1 MTRQK
6 HATLQVG
13 IVGAGLMGRWHAHY
27 ARQLGARVSAV
38 VDADPATARAL
49 AQRLP
54 DARVFTD
61 TAEML
66 RTHRPDVLHV
76 CTPLPSHMALVSQ
89 ALAAGIPVLV
99 EKPLAASVAET
110 KLILEAAER
119 SKVLVCPVH
128 QYAFQDGVLSARSR
142 LERMGE
148 VLHGRFTI
156 CSAGGAGL
164 DGPGLDRI
172 VADIL
177 PHPLSVIR
185 ALWPDRDLLAAS
197 WTIHRP
203 RNGELRV
210 SGALGETTFDLCI
223 SMHARPTRSELEI
236 LCRDGR
242 IHVDFFHGYAIAEQ
256 GKVSR
261 YRKIARPLIYAVRSL
276 LVAGVNLARR
286 GLRSEPAYPGLRRLI
301 DGFYSAVA
309 GAATAPIPPRDII
322 FVAASRDQIISAM
335 PAPIATTGADGE

>member
-1 MTRQK
+1 
-6 HATLQVG
+6 
-13 IVGAGLMGRWHAHY
+13 
-27 ARQLGARVSAV
+27 
-38 VDADPATARAL
+38 
-49 AQRLP
+49 LP

-66 RTHRPDVLHV
+66 RTLRPDALHI
-76 CTPLPSHMALVSQ
+76 CTPLPSHVALVSQ
-89 ALAAGIPVLV
+89 AVAAGIPALV
-99 EKPLAASVAET
+99 EKPLTASAAET

-128 QYAFQDGVLSARSR
+128 QYAFQDGFLSTRSR
-142 LERMGE
+142 LEHMGG

-164 DGPGLDRI
+164 DGPALDRI

-177 PHPLSVIR
+177 PHPFSVIR
-185 ALWPDRDLLAAS
+185 ALWPDTELPAAG
-197 WTIHRP
+197 WTTHRP
-203 RNGELRV
+203 RPGELRV
-210 SGALGETTFDLCI
+210 SGALGMTTFELCI
-223 SMHARPTRSELEI
+223 SMQARPTRSELEI
-236 LCRDGR
+236 LCRDGH

-256 GKVSR
+256 SKVSR
-261 YRKIARPLIYAVRSL
+261 YQKIIRPLTYAVRSL

-309 GAATAPIPPRDII
+309 GTAPPPIPPRDII
-322 FVAASRDQIISAM
+322 FVAAVRDLIIGATQ
-335 PAPIATTGADGE
+335 AQIATTGADGE